1 MDPTEQSIGRP
12 EDVRRWAENRRIA
25 NVLEVRDLMAHWGEP
40 ERAVQAHFELLN
52 LWAELHGWPPPESP
66 VDRRD
71 NLVVWERF
79 ARLRRAYVR

>member
-1 MDPTEQSIGRP
+1 MHPTEQSIGRP

-52 LWAELHGWPPPESP
+52 LWQALHGGPPPESP
-66 VDRRD
+66 IDRRD
-71 NLVVWERF
+71 NLLVWERF
-79 ARLRRAYVR
+79 ARLRRPFIR